1 MRSLIWEGGLLLLNL
16 PHQAVELLVHLV
28 FPLAVFESL
37 DVFVDTGA
45 QPVLFGLI
53 ALLALTLC
61 LHLPV
66 QELLG
71 LQFLLLLSSIFTISP

>member
-1 MRSLIWEGGLLLLNL
+1 MLLIL

-37 DVFVDTGA
+37 DVLEDTGA

-71 LQFLLLLSSIFTISP
+71 LQFFSFYCHQSSPSLPEHVYLCKS